1 MNIAGSK
8 PTKGKTMS
16 RQSEK
21 MRNGFTLIEVMIALA
36 VLTIG
41 LTGLA
46 AMQLSSMQY
55 AHSSHFRSLATTIA
69 MDFEERL
76 WLELADNTT
85 LLLCD
90 GSTIASA
97 ATALATHWNR
107 SAVGGDW
114 DWSTANMLKV
124 PNLTITPG
132 AAVTSVPSVVLIP
145 VTLTWG
151 ENRFEDTEDLFDD
164 DEIPTESFDYNV
176 RIQCRAA

>member
-1 MNIAGSK
+1 M
-8 PTKGKTMS
+8 T
-16 RQSEK
+16 RQTAK

-41 LTGLA
+41 LAGLA

-76 WLELADNTT
+76 WLRLADNAN

-97 ATALATHWNR
+97 ASDLATHWNR
-107 SAVGGDW
+107 SAVGTDEDGDGDPDW
-114 DWSTANMLKV
+114 DWSTANMLKI
-124 PNLTITPG
+124 PNLVITPG
-132 AAVTSVPSVVLIP
+132 AADTSVPTVVLIP
-145 VTLTWG
+145 ITMTWG
-151 ENRFEDTEDLFDD
+151 EMRFSDTEAT
-164 DEIPTESFDYNV
+164 TESFAYNV

>member
-1 MNIAGSK
+1 MKIDSSNVSREK
-8 PTKGKTMS
+8 NMS
-16 RQSEK
+16 RPTAI

-55 AHSSHFRSLATTIA
+55 AHSSHFRSLASTIA

-76 WLELADNTT
+76 WLELADNAN

-97 ATALATHWNR
+97 ATNLATHWNR
-107 SAVGGDW
+107 SAAGGDW
-114 DWSTANMLKV
+114 EWSTANLLKV

-132 AAVTSVPSVVLIP
+132 AVDTSVPTVVLIP

-151 ENRFEDTEDLFDD
+151 EERFSDAGEDT
-164 DEIPTESFDYNV
+164 TESFGYNV

>member
-1 MNIAGSK
+1 MNIAASK
-8 PTKGKTMS
+8 STKGKPMS
-16 RQSEK
+16 RQTAK

-76 WLELADNTT
+76 WLELADNTN

-90 GSTIASA
+90 GSTVASA
-97 ATALATHWNR
+97 AADLATHWNR
-107 SAVGGDW
+107 SAAGGDW
-114 DWSTANMLKV
+114 DWSTANLLRV
-124 PNLTITPG
+124 PGLTITPG
-132 AAVTSVPSVVLIP
+132 TPDTSVASVVLIP
-145 VTLTWG
+145 VTMTWG
-151 ENRFEDTEDLFDD
+151 EARFGDTEAT
-164 DEIPTESFDYNV
+164 TESFEYNV

>member
-1 MNIAGSK
+1 MLK
-8 PTKGKTMS
+8 KTS
-16 RQSEK
+16 K

-55 AHSSHFRSLATTIA
+55 AHSSHFRSLATTVA

-76 WLELADNTT
+76 WLRLADNDN

-90 GSTIASA
+90 GSTIAGA
-97 ATALATHWNR
+97 ATDLATHWNR
-107 SAVGGDW
+107 SAAGGDW
-114 DWSTANMLKV
+114 DWSSANLLKV

-132 AAVTSVPSVVLIP
+132 TADTSVPTVVLIP
-145 VTLTWG
+145 VTMTWG
-151 ENRFEDTEDLFDD
+151 ESRFGDTEAT
-164 DEIPTESFDYNV
+164 TESFAYNV